1 MGDLTRECVGAAV
14 LADLR
19 ECMWL
24 WLWLCTLVAGETRRS
39 DHGVQTGCA
48 WLSFVVVF
56 WSPSFLNSLICNGQ
70 IHKMYGHC
78 IASVSVHLHLN
89 KNSMHFS
96 SPTFNKN
103 SMHEYSVIGIRN
115 YDRDVLE

>member
-1 MGDLTRECVGAAV
+1 MGDLTLECVGAAV

-24 WLWLCTLVAGETRRS
+24 WLWLWLCTLVAGETRRR

-70 IHKMYGHC
+70 IHKMY
-78 IASVSVHLHLN
+78 SQR
-89 KNSMHFS
+89 FS
-96 SPTFNKN
+96 SSIFKQKQHAFQFTD
-103 SMHEYSVIGIRN
+103 I
-115 YDRDVLE
+115 